1 MARLKCT
8 AIEVLMNVSDLRADY
23 RLGKMLWL
31 FKDKYLNYLKDQ
43 SGPGGRGTASVTPV
57 IDAVQ
62 PAEGTDS
69 ANEEKL
75 EVESSFNIET
85 AIFEDFEALFE
96 AGRGDDAPLL
106 DLGALTGKERT
117 LETSFRTV

>member
-1 MARLKCT
+1 M
-8 AIEVLMNVSDLRADY
+8 
-23 RLGKMLWL
+23 
-31 FKDKYLNYLKDQ
+31 
-43 SGPGGRGTASVTPV
+43 TPV

-106 DLGALTGKERT
+106 DLGALTGKGKDVGDILRDCIMYEDDD
-117 LETSFRTV
+117 LFE